1 MSSKKKTKKK
11 SSAVSKIRVY
21 STTST
26 PSKSQRESENTT
38 IEPDLNETIH
48 DSIETPKSVTESSNF
63 NEKKS
68 ETGLILSLLPHSIH
82 PIASKPNEKNTVFKY
97 LRDAV
102 RLSELDFQKHLLK
115 EESFSSLKPSQL
127 IINLNFIDQCCDEVI
142 TNPILETAIK
152 KSAEPTKVIHNDIN
166 VSQHPPPNSSI
177 NLSQNSLKSA
187 KTSNKNQ
194 PKNSKNGSIQNNL
207 PQSVSKNKIKNP
219 HPQEKIALKPID
231 EHITYTSKWT
241 PTNEDIFSVLTDTV
255 FKKSKKNAKPPT
267 IDPLE
272 SEISD
277 DNPSLMSAI
286 YSYKLVRTELL
297 DQLLTKENKK
307 NRFIDY
313 LSSLKKEYNNYAK
326 KVNFYNSDMLFDPK
340 RSSKFLDGFTKLYA
354 YKNSNDIESIN
365 IDLSK
370 LDILEREKSQ
380 VLSESTNSN
389 IDLTSSRAEIQQP
402 NNSNDTQDNLVHKH
416 DHDVD
421 FEFQDLFN
429 ADSDLGSKTINEN
442 LFEGLTLLNY
452 KDPKNAVI
460 KSTQLLKELL
470 NNFSKDSQ
478 IKLLKDD
485 HYSGAGIKCKLFISW
500 SKIKSS
506 IKIKE
511 LVNKSEFSNLVE
523 FKYKSENQIDDLNI
537 EVAAVWSLPE
547 YVVGMTAQDVEQYLK
562 TLAVYS
568 ISPRKNTW
576 SRLPS
581 HLFELCEN
589 WLNQNILKTENEL
602 NSKLQSDSEALSE
615 IIQPLIEQNRF
626 DGLADG
632 NQKKDYFNDV
642 TNHVT
647 TSYTAPSIDNILVE
661 KSNNSTS
668 KNTNIPNSKKNK
680 SEMRMRWKWEH
691 VENNRLNN
699 AEYQSTIKPVTDDLP
714 ATKNFKSISD
724 VFLSDEEKSRVFV
737 IEGDTGCGKST
748 QIPQIILKLLL
759 NSPSYDGGLIVCT
772 QPRRLSAVSISKRV
786 GLELGEP
793 SNVEVGGKN
802 SLVGYH
808 IGLEPKVSDSNI
820 ILFCTTGILIQRL
833 ASNPHLE
840 GISVIIIDEVQER
853 TVETDFLLVV
863 LRKMLMQRKDLKV
876 ILMSATID
884 TSTFSKYF
892 DNCPIIKI
900 PGRTF
905 PVDSYYLEDIVAETS
920 YVIDVE
926 SEYAINQ
933 NYNSGS
939 YLKIGKTNN
948 AKYDSSIL
956 LDENDMSFNT
966 GEQFSKLS
974 IVNDLD
980 LTNSKSDSNG
990 SDKYSQAYKTISLIN
1005 QNKVNLELII
1015 HLLKYILH
1023 NEEKMSTG
1031 VPSINIPD
1039 QGSILVFL
1047 PGIKDINNLASMIES
1062 DYDLDIFLPIK
1073 LHSALYT
1080 TKKPQPDNSG
1090 PGISAKNQLDPF
1102 KPAPPGKKK
1111 IVISTNIA
1119 ETGITI
1125 PDVTIVIDCGR
1136 SKQMKYDSRRQISI
1150 MEEQFISRAS
1160 SKQRRGR
1167 AGRVQ
1172 YGVCF
1177 CLYTNS
1183 QFERFPEFDTPELT
1197 RFPLHNLCLKIKN
1210 QFPEE
1215 DLFDFFESA
1224 VNPPPKNSVE
1234 NAIYS
1239 LVGAGALKVHDPTKK
1254 ISQKDIADK
1263 NTSNDSNKTSFE
1275 SEASVSLNMTLTPL
1289 GKQISKFPV
1298 DLHIAKM
1305 LLYGVIF
1312 GCLDPILT
1320 IAAALMQSKS
1330 VFIQTNGEN
1339 QEVKAAQSI
1348 YKYGISLEHPSFGL
1362 SKSLPEGSVKPK
1374 LASFKDLS
1382 DTRSHLSDF
1391 VCVVKAYNEWRY
1403 FSSIKYSTR
1412 RDIVNFAKKRCLNL
1426 EVFESIEDTKEQYY
1440 RLLIDNQMIE
1450 SLSSNYS
1457 NYRKSNNRDL
1467 KSYQPQVYGY
1477 KSGHVRF
1484 DASLKEN
1491 RNSENIAIFNAA
1503 LITGLEYILLP
1514 KAKPE
1519 AGPYNQ
1525 SQVLFTNPVP
1535 SSMVLGNNIV
1545 LNAKN
1550 KLNAINMLNAKSS
1563 ANYQPEQEAFNVDF
1577 GNIQLSSVIHPSS
1590 VNYKVFV
1597 SDNGNSTNSKL
1608 SARSNNNQSHIQA
1621 KRPVPETNLQFYSK
1635 GFCLV
1640 AQSMR
1645 KTNNISFI
1653 LNSCVVPFSFIL
1665 LILPYIVNI
1674 ESPKYMVSSV
1684 ENSAVLLKSPMRS
1697 IATISI
1703 LKKQLID
1710 IWKNSMLENS
1720 NIKQNIRKE
1729 QVNNDINVDLDL
1741 DKKKSDEEW
1750 IDMVCKVLTAEF
1762 EHSFRSE

>member
-1 MSSKKKTKKK
+1 MSSKKKSKKK

-38 IEPDLNETIH
+38 TEPDIIEKSLASIDTTKNLSDSTI
-48 DSIETPKSVTESSNF
+48 PTE
-63 NEKKS
+63 KYS
-68 ETGLILSLLPHSIH
+68 ETKTIPSLDPLPAY
-82 PIASKPNEKNTVFKY
+82 PIVSKPLEKNSIIKY
-97 LRDAV
+97 LKDV
-102 RLSELDFQKHLLK
+102 IRLSELDFQKHLLK

-142 TNPILETAIK
+142 NNPISESAIK
-152 KSAEPTKVIHNDIN
+152 NSAEPKKVANNDKT
-166 VSQHPPPNSSI
+166 VSQHPPPNTSTA
-177 NLSQNSLKSA
+177 LSHNSHKSA
-187 KTSNKNQ
+187 KASNKKH
-194 PKNSKNGSIQNNL
+194 PKNSKNASIQNNQ
-207 PQSVSKNKIKNP
+207 PQNVSKNLIQNSLRL
-219 HPQEKIALKPID
+219 EKITLQPID
-231 EHITYTSKWT
+231 EFITYTSKWI
-241 PTNEDIFSVLTDTV
+241 PTNNDIVSVLTDSV
-255 FKKSKKNAKPPT
+255 FKKAKKNAKPIT
-267 IDPLE
+267 LDPLE

-297 DQLLTKENKK
+297 DQFLTKENKK

-313 LSSLKKEYNNYAK
+313 LSTLKKEFNNYAK

-340 RSSKFLDGFTKLYA
+340 RSSRFLDGFTKLYA
-354 YKNSNDIESIN
+354 YKNSNHIESIN
-365 IDLSK
+365 NDLSK
-370 LDILEREKSQ
+370 LDILEQEKTQ
-380 VLSESTNSN
+380 PLSESSTSN
-389 IDLTSSRAEIQQP
+389 IDSISSPAEIQHP
-402 NNSNDTQDNLVHKH
+402 NNSNDVGDNL
-416 DHDVD
+416 DHNNDQNAD

-429 ADSDLGSKTINEN
+429 VDSDLGSKSIDEN
-442 LFEGLTLLNY
+442 LFDGLTLLDY

-460 KSTQLLKELL
+460 KSTQILKELL
-470 NNFSKDSQ
+470 NNFSKDYEV
-478 IKLLKDD
+478 KLLKDND
-485 HYSGAGIKCKLFISW
+485 YSGAGVKCKLSISW
-500 SKIKSS
+500 SKSKSS

-523 FKYKSENQIDDLNI
+523 FMYKSENQIDDLNI

-547 YVVGMTAQDVEQYLK
+547 YVVGMTTQDVEQYLK
-562 TLAVYS
+562 TLALYS

-602 NSKLQSDSEALSE
+602 NSKLQSDAEALSVV
-615 IIQPLIEQNRF
+615 IQPLIEQNKN
-626 DGLADG
+626 DDLSDG
-632 NQKKDYFNDV
+632 NQKVDISVDV
-642 TNHVT
+642 NNHLT
-647 TSYTAPSIDNILVE
+647 SSYTASNVDNTIPE
-661 KSNNSTS
+661 NANNSTK
-668 KNTNIPNSKKNK
+668 KNINIQNSKKNK
-680 SEMRMRWKWEH
+680 SDMRMRWKWEH

-863 LRKMLMQRKDLKV
+863 LRKMLRQRNDLKV

-933 NYNSGS
+933 NYNTGS

-980 LTNSKSDSNG
+980 LANSKSDPNG
-990 SDKYSQAYKTISLIN
+990 SDKYSQAFKTISLIN

-1015 HLLKYILH
+1015 HLLKYILL

-1080 TKKPQPDNSG
+1080 TKQSQSDSSG
-1090 PGISAKNQLDPF
+1090 PGLSAKNQLDPF

-1177 CLYTNS
+1177 CLYTNN
-1183 QFERFPEFDTPELT
+1183 QYERFPEFDTPELT

-1224 VNPPPKNSVE
+1224 VNPPPKKSVE

-1239 LVGAGALKVHDPTKK
+1239 LVGAGALKVHDPAKK
-1254 ISQKDIADK
+1254 ISQKDNADK
-1263 NTSNDSNKTSFE
+1263 NASTDLDKTSFE
-1275 SEASVSLNMTLTPL
+1275 SETPVSLNMTLTPL

-1348 YKYGISLEHPSFGL
+1348 YKYGISLEHPSFVL
-1362 SKSLPEGSVKPK
+1362 SKSLPEGSAKPK

-1391 VCVVKAYNEWRY
+1391 VCIVKAYNEWRY

-1412 RDIVNFAKKRCLNL
+1412 RDIVNFAKKRFLNL

-1450 SLSSNYS
+1450 SLAGNNSS
-1457 NYRKSNNRDL
+1457 YRKSNNRDL

-1514 KAKPE
+1514 KVKPE
-1519 AGPYNQ
+1519 AGSYNQ

-1545 LNAKN
+1545 LSAKN

-1563 ANYQPEQEAFNVDF
+1563 VKYQPEQEAFSVDF
-1577 GNIQLSSVIHPSS
+1577 GNIQLSSMIHPSS
-1590 VNYKVFV
+1590 INYKVFV

-1608 SARSNNNQSHIQA
+1608 SARSNNNQSHVQA

-1653 LNSCVVPFSFIL
+1653 INSCVVPFSFIL

-1674 ESPKYMVSSV
+1674 ESPKYMISSV
-1684 ENSAVLLKSPMRS
+1684 ENSAVLIKSPMRS

-1720 NIKQNIRKE
+1720 NNK
-1729 QVNNDINVDLDL
+1729 NNFGKGQIYSDINVDLE
-1741 DKKKSDEEW
+1741 KKKSDEEW
-1750 IDMVCKVLTAEF
+1750 IDLVCKILTAEF
-1762 EHSFRSE
+1762 EHSFKSE